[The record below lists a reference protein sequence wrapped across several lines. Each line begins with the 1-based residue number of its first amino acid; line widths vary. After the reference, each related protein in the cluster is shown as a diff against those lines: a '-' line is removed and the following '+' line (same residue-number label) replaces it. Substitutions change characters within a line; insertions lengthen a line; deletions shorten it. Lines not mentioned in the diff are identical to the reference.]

1 LNFYDQRC
9 DQKFGESVRSY
20 RGRFGITQ
28 EELGFRSGLDRTYIS
43 GIERG
48 LRNPSINSASKIAA
62 AIGIPLVE
70 LLCEP
75 QKIYTFAR
83 EGYRSPEEI
92 ANLYQK
98 KMGILLQERGL
109 GQLYDEERQVYL
121 KLKAASWYD
130 PRLPDVYFSSRDS
143 ASLAETIAN
152 KLDKMEDEEFM
163 GSRYPHSWL
172 AEFKDAPFKISVEE
186 IN

>member
-1 LNFYDQRC
+1 MPSTAV
-9 DQKFGESVRSY
+9 QKFGEKVRSY
-20 RGRFGITQ
+20 RGKFGITQ

-48 LRNPSINSASKIAA
+48 LRNPSISSAPRIAE
-62 AIGIPLVE
+62 AIGVPLVE
-70 LLCEP
+70 LLSKP

-92 ANLYQK
+92 ANLHRR
-98 KMGILLQERGL
+98 KMDILLQGRDL
-109 GQLYDEERQVYL
+109 SQLYDEEKQIFL
-121 KLKAASWYD
+121 KLKVASWYD
-130 PRLPDVYFSSRDS
+130 PRLSDVYFSSGDP
-143 ASLAETIAN
+143 AKLAETIAN
-152 KLDKMEDEEFM
+152 KLNKMEDEEFM

-172 AEFKDAPFKISVEE
+172 VEIKDAPFKVSAEE

>member
-1 LNFYDQRC
+1 MTNAAIK
-9 DQKFGESVRSY
+9 KFGESVRSY
-20 RGRFGITQ
+20 RGRFRITQ

-83 EGYRSPEEI
+83 EGYRSPEDI

-98 KMGILLQERGL
+98 KMGIL
-109 GQLYDEERQVYL
+109 
-121 KLKAASWYD
+121 
-130 PRLPDVYFSSRDS
+130 
-143 ASLAETIAN
+143 
-152 KLDKMEDEEFM
+152 
-163 GSRYPHSWL
+163 
-172 AEFKDAPFKISVEE
+172 
-186 IN
+186 